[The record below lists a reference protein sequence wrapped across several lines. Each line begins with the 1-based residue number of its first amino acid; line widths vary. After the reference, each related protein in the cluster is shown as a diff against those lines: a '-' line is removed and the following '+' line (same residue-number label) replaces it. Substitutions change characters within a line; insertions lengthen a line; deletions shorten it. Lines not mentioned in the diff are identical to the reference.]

1 MDLLIAKTGVAYAK
15 EASGAAIALI
25 GDADRL
31 LAGSLAAFDDS
42 GTLIAHDASAITG
55 DHVTFAMGTSVGP
68 VFSTPVYRRH
78 FSYNKTFY
86 LAPAKKIM
94 CLGTNASAGTTYNLN
109 LPASFLKGD
118 TVGVDIIDFSKPIEN
133 TVRRVNVS
141 IVCGGGETQAQVVA
155 ALVAAINADKRVNTV
170 VVAVDL
176 DSNHDGIQFTAYA
189 VTSNFTVLGTDLL
202 VNADVIEYQ
211 NIIYTPIAGSR
222 GYLST
227 LTAGLAPFIG
237 GTGSSTQMSKM
248 ELDASAGHGNINS
261 EMYAAD
267 LWSMPSVVV
276 PGQTYNTYAC
286 KHVAKPTQPLIN
298 ETNFDQWLVIG
309 IPATGTT
316 VGLDYY
322 DGSTTPPDGIGFVIE
337 KILALVAANV

>member
-1 MDLLIAKTGVAYAK
+1 MDLLIAKTGILYG
-15 EASGAAIALI
+15 ASTGAAITLI
-25 GDADRL
+25 GQANL
-31 LAGSLAAFDDS
+31 LAEGALAAFNDD
-42 GTLIAHDASAITG
+42 GTLIAHDATTITG
-55 DHVTFAMGTSVGP
+55 EHVTFAMGTSVGP
-68 VFSTPVYRRH
+68 VFSAPVYRRH
-78 FSYNKTFY
+78 FSYNKTTY
-86 LAPAKKIM
+86 VAPAKKIM

-109 LPASFLKGD
+109 LPSAFVKGD

-133 TVRRVNVS
+133 TTRRTNVC

-155 ALVAAINADKRVNTV
+155 ALVTTINADKRVNKV

-176 DSNHDGIQFTAYA
+176 DSVGHDGIQFTAHD
-189 VTSNFTVLGTDLL
+189 VTDNFTVVGTDLL
-202 VNADVIEYQ
+202 VTADIVEYKNVIYSP
-211 NIIYTPIAGSR
+211 TLSLR
-222 GYLST
+222 GYLVG
-227 LTAGLAPFIG
+227 LTAGLAPFVG
-237 GTGSSTQMSKM
+237 GTGSAAQMTKM

-276 PGQTYNTYAC
+276 AGQIYNTYVC

-298 ETNFDQWLVIG
+298 ENNFDQTLVIA

-322 DGSTTPPDGIGFVIE
+322 NGSGTADGVGFTIDAL
-337 KILALVAANV
+337 LALVNANV